1 MSEPATPRASRLA
14 IAALALG
21 ILSLLLQVAGII
33 WSSTVP
39 GEAGLS
45 RIWIASFP
53 TALIAVAGTVTGIV
67 ALARRARPRWM
78 GVVGLV
84 FSAIPLLYSL
94 LILAAVLAFLVQST
108 YWYSY

>member
-33 WSSTVP
+33 WSSEAP
-39 GEAGLS
+39 SGEAGLS

-53 TALIAVAGTVTGIV
+53 TALIGVAGTVTGIV

-94 LILAAVLAFLVQST
+94 LQLAALLAFLVQPT
-108 YWYSY
+108 LY